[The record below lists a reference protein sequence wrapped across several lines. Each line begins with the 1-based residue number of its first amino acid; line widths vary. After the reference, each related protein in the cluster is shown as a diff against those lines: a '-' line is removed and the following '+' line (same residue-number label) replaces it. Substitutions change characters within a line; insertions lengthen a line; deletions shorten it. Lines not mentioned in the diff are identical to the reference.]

1 MEKKILEELFRIKN
15 LMGYDRSKP
24 NEIIIK
30 EQGSANAALASSD
43 QGVEAGIPVSGAF
56 ATIAKSDARKCR
68 DPKTGINWN
77 PFDSDEDEIRW
88 PETNL
93 GPRYNSPYPITWP
106 KADMVGLPVICS
118 RETGEAVVWQF
129 KGTET
134 AKNFVPNVQVGDVK
148 DSNGILHKDQEYI
161 LEKKDNKDVKRCLP
175 VKEWWDVYT
184 KYNIIYKFQNPRTGN
199 IYGMR
204 LTLDEMYF
212 DKSEKCLGK
221 NNGWEFLD
229 FGNYYLK
236 GGKDAYDPKKPE
248 DFDIRSN
255 DDIFWDEYG
264 MYIEIGVG
272 IALAFAIPAIGP
284 LIISGLGLV
293 GIAIPTTAYLGS
305 GISIGLVIIESLA
318 ELAILSPLI
327 VNQLERGQNG
337 AAILSILF
345 CGLPFVTEIPA
356 MAKFLRKGLGSF
368 IKTDADE
375 LIETIDGLG
384 DNQFLNRIVT
394 LYKQNGSD
402 VAKRYIE
409 QVIPNANQREILY
422 AGLEIITESG
432 NDLNKVVGDTLA
444 HLIIENQE
452 AVAKNIAQRGLSES
466 DKAIQD
472 LGNAILSPFK
482 GPLTG
487 VGFVPSLA
495 RGLLIFGPIAI
506 AWNKGYAAVEKYF
519 KDEKEFNYTEE
530 MARKALTESPFF
542 IELAN
547 LNFDFKQEIDIVEI
561 VEAAVDKDP
570 NFKDREASVKEKLLV
585 EATKESFKKVIKE
598 NGGIIE
604 TQMVKEMKSNNN
616 IPAFLSNYSIIDKL
630 QYFSRL
636 ISEILIN
643 KKMAEYLGSTIM
655 FNKKS
660 SELNFNMNWDFTI
673 KDEQQKSYNGYIKF
687 IGGENGTHEIF
698 IDNKKI
704 FPN

>member
-1 MEKKILEELFRIKN
+1 MEKKIIEELYRIKN
-15 LMGYDRSKP
+15 LMGYDRSNP
-24 NEIIIK
+24 NKSIIK
-30 EQGSANAALASSD
+30 EQGSATAALASSD
-43 QGVEAGIPVSGAF
+43 QGVEVGVPVSGAF
-56 ATIAKSDARKCR
+56 ATISKSDARKCR

-77 PFDSDEDEIRW
+77 LLDSDEDEIRW

-93 GPRYNSPYPITWP
+93 GPSYNSPYPITWP
-106 KADMVGLPVICS
+106 KADMVGIPVICS

-148 DSNGILHKDQEYI
+148 DANGILHKDQEYI

-184 KYNIIYKFQNPRTGN
+184 KYNIIYKFQNPRTGK

-204 LTLDEMYF
+204 LTLNQTKFET
-212 DKSEKCLGK
+212 SEKCLGG
-221 NNGWEFLD
+221 NNGWEFFD
-229 FGNYYLK
+229 FGYYYLK
-236 GGKDAYDPKKPE
+236 GGNDAYDPKKPE

-255 DDIFWDEYG
+255 DDIFWDTYG
-264 MYIEIGVG
+264 VYIEIGVG
-272 IALAFAIPAIGP
+272 LALAFAMPYIGP
-284 LIISGLGLV
+284 FIISGLGLV
-293 GIAIPTTAYLGS
+293 GIVLPTATYFG
-305 GISIGLVIIESLA
+305 GISIGMVIIEALA
-318 ELAILSPLI
+318 ELIILSPLI
-327 VNQLERGQNG
+327 VNQLERDQTGT
-337 AAILSILF
+337 AVLTIVF

-368 IKTDADE
+368 IRTDADD
-375 LIETIDGLG
+375 LIKTIDGLG
-384 DNQFLNRIVT
+384 DDEFLNRTVT
-394 LYKQNGSD
+394 LYKQNGID
-402 VAKRYIE
+402 ATKRYVK
-409 QVIPNANQREILY
+409 QVIPNAKQREILY

-432 NDLNKVVGDTLA
+432 KDLDKVIGKTLE
-444 HLIIENQE
+444 HLVKENQE

-466 DKAIQD
+466 DKAAQD
-472 LGNAILSPFK
+472 LGNFLMKPFT

-487 VGFVPSLA
+487 TGAIPSLA
-495 RGLLIFGPIAI
+495 RGLLIFGPITI
-506 AWNKGYAAVEKYF
+506 AWNKSWAALEKYF
-519 KDEKEFNYTEE
+519 KDEKEFNYTEQ
-530 MARKALTESPFF
+530 MAKDAMDKSPFWNDLKK
-542 IELAN
+542 IS
-547 LNFDFKQEIDIVEI
+547 FDFKQEIDIVEV
-561 VEAAVDKDP
+561 VEAAVAKDP
-570 NFKDREASVKEKLLV
+570 NFKDREASVKAKLLV
-585 EATKESFKKVIKE
+585 EAKEEISKKVIKE
-598 NGGIIE
+598 KVGIIE

-616 IPAFLSNYSIIDKL
+616 IPAFLSKYSIRDKL
-630 QYFSRL
+630 QYFSGL